1 MNLEGKTLV
10 VTGAAGA
17 LGRAV
22 AAKAS
27 DYGARVIAVD
37 RVEDPG
43 LKQIDAYHRIDLL
56 NDEDLAGR
64 FRQMGDIDGLLNIAG
79 GFGMGPFAP
88 GPAESDSWDAMFAI
102 NVTTLRRAT
111 AAALPLLLDRG
122 RGAIV
127 NVGAL
132 AALAG
137 AADMSAYCAAKAAV
151 LRLTETL
158 SEEYKRRGINVNAV
172 LPSIIDTP
180 ANRTSMPGQDYTAW
194 VGPEDLAEVLCFLA
208 SDAAGALH
216 GALLPVRGLV

>member
-17 LGRAV
+17 LGRAA
-22 AAKAS
+22 AAKARQ
-27 DYGARVIAVD
+27 YGARVIAVD
-37 RVEDPG
+37 KVEDPG
-43 LKQIDAYHRIDLL
+43 LNHFDAYHRMDLL

-79 GFGMGPFAP
+79 GFGMGPF
-88 GPAESDSWDAMFAI
+88 GPVATESDNWDTMFAI

-111 AAALPLLLDRG
+111 AAALPVLLDRG
-122 RGAIV
+122 RGTIV

-151 LRLTETL
+151 LRLTESL
-158 SEEYKRRGINVNAV
+158 SEEYKQSGINVNAV

-180 ANRTSMPGQDYTAW
+180 ANRASMPGEDYNAW
-194 VGPEDLAEVLCFLA
+194 VAPEGLAEVLCFLA